1 MWDADPRRRGR
12 GRRSDELKTEH
23 LLGIETPLCEL
34 SAPPFRFLRLPAEI
48 RNRIYSHYFAA
59 TQQEPHYNLV
69 KVKDSPITLVCKQI
83 RREAQPIFF
92 GECSFMFDVSANYL
106 ELSRKHEAGL
116 LCLTPRV
123 RRCLLAARD
132 AAVFR
137 NLHIRVLGLS
147 FVPSARLRADPPR
160 YMHYNQLAS
169 ISIKTHP
176 ALEYITTRGLGCPH
190 IGTSP
195 ALDSYVAQIDK
206 ILSTAQGLAEKL
218 HAREEF
224 KGYTLD
230 DLTQI
235 AKAFRVDV

>member
-1 MWDADPRRRGR
+1 MWDADPRRRRR

-23 LLGIETPLCEL
+23 LLGIEAPLCEL
-34 SAPPFRFLRLPAEI
+34 RAPPFRFLRLPAEI
-48 RNRIYSHYFAA
+48 RNRIYSYHFEA
-59 TQQEPHYNLV
+59 TQQEPHYNLI
-69 KVKDSPITLVCKQI
+69 KVKDPPITLVCKQT

-92 GECSFMFDVSANYL
+92 GECSFMFDVRANYL

-123 RRCLLAARD
+123 RRCLLSAGD

-137 NLHIRVLGLS
+137 NLHIRLLGLS

-169 ISIKTHP
+169 VSIKTHP
-176 ALEYITTRGLGCPH
+176 TLEYVTTRGLGCPH
-190 IGTSP
+190 TGTSP
-195 ALDSYVAQIDK
+195 ALDSYVEQIDK
-206 ILSTAQGLAEKL
+206 ALSTAQDVAEKL
-218 HAREEF
+218 RVREEF

-230 DLTQI
+230 DLTWI
-235 AKAFRVDV
+235 AKAFCVDA